1 MKLKMKT
8 QLNNHARSW
17 AKRLKMGE
25 NQSQV
30 MQQRIIEAL
39 MVKHA
44 NIPNLLGFRKDHK
57 PTVSQNGPH
66 SDHFVIGR

>member
-1 MKLKMKT
+1 MKPHYENENEVSIETVSQSET

-17 AKRLKMGE
+17 AKMFKMGA

-44 NIPNLLGFRKDHK
+44 NAPNLLGL
-57 PTVSQNGPH
+57 
-66 SDHFVIGR
+66 GRTTNQQ